1 MSHQTESRYDITLSE
16 ALSDPL
22 TQSVMR
28 ADGVQRVALEHMLN
42 TLAHRISLRENVGCS
57 HTHIAR

>member
-1 MSHQTESRYDITLSE
+1 MSHQSESRYDITLSE

-28 ADGVQRVALEHMLN
+28 ADGLQRVALEHMLN
-42 TLAHRISLRENVGCS
+42 TMVRQLKLRENVGCS